1 MTMALKVENL
11 SKYFFVDAQ
20 EYLVLKDFN
29 LQVEE
34 GELFC
39 IVGPSGCGKSTLL
52 RQIAGFDRENCQGT
66 ISINGNKISR
76 PGADRI
82 MVFQDDNQLFPWKT
96 VFQNVIFPL
105 KLKKGPSTI
114 AERTK
119 TANYYL
125 KLVQLM
131 GFENSYPYQLS
142 GGMKQRAAIAR
153 SLALEPKI
161 LLMDEPFGSL
171 DAQARGVLQGIL
183 LDIWTK
189 TGVTI
194 VFVTH
199 DIQEA
204 ILLSSRIMIMGKKG
218 QIIDILNNPLKL
230 PRSPQDIGFA
240 GLSQQIFNHLEL

>member
-1 MTMALKVENL
+1 MTIVLQIENL
-11 SKYFFVDAQ
+11 SKYFFVGKQ
-20 EYLVLKDFN
+20 EYLVLNNFN

-34 GELFC
+34 GEFFC

-52 RQIAGFDRENCQGT
+52 RQIAGFDRDNCLGR
-66 ISINGNKISR
+66 ISINGNEISR

-96 VFQNVIFPL
+96 VFENVIFPL
-105 KLKKGPSTI
+105 KVKKGPSTI
-114 AERTK
+114 AEKIER
-119 TANYYL
+119 ANYYL
-125 KLVQLM
+125 QLVQLK
-131 GFENSYPYQLS
+131 GFENNYPYQLS

-153 SLALEPKI
+153 SLVLEPKI

-171 DAQARGVLQGIL
+171 DAQARGVLQEIL
-183 LDIWTK
+183 LDIWLK

-204 ILLSSRIMIMGKKG
+204 ILLSSRIMVMGKKG
-218 QIIDILNNPLKL
+218 RIINIFSNPIER
-230 PRSPQDIGFA
+230 PRTPQNAGFA
-240 GLSQQIFNHLEL
+240 DLVQQIFNQLEL